1 MAGIINKIG
10 ETLHVGGNKK
20 EDEHKVESHGDYKGE
35 RHDEKTGVLHGLGG
49 HKGES
54 HGDYKGENTGVLH
67 GFGEHK
73 PDHYGHGEEHKEG
86 FVDKIKD
93 KIHGDPDHVKGE
105 GVVKKKKDKKKHEHG
120 HEHGHDSSS
129 SDSD

>member
-35 RHDEKTGVLHGLGG
+35 RHDEK
-49 HKGES
+49 
-54 HGDYKGENTGVLH
+54 TGVLH